1 MARIMVIDDD
11 EGIRSSLHLLLT
23 REGFD
28 VSAHASA
35 EDALTDFERLGVD
48 LCLVDIMLPGMSGLE
63 ATRRLRQRSDIPI
76 LVISARDDT
85 RDVVAGLEAGADDY
99 VTKPFAAPELL
110 ARMKAHLRRRPDQ
123 VAPEF
128 RVGSL
133 KVSPAEGVVLDVNGA
148 EVHLTATE
156 FRLLVE
162 LARSDGR
169 VLSREDLLE
178 RVWHYDYFGDTRLV
192 DVHVRRLRVKIEA
205 DPAVPEHLLTVR
217 GLGYKLVF

>member
-205 DPAVPEHLLTVR
+205 DHAVPEHLLTVR